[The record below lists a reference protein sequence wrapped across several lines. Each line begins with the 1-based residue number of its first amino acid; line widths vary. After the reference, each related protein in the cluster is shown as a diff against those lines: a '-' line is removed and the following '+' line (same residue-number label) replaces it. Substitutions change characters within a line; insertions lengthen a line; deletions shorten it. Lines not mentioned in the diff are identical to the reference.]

1 MNKVNYLLMQA
12 AFLCAIAYPAAA
24 AEFYFP
30 PATGA
35 WESVTPF
42 AVGWDEVR
50 LSAALDIA
58 GERNSSGVVML
69 HNGRI
74 LAERYWELPESEVY
88 SRYLQGR
95 DGSGRAIE
103 DVASAQKSVV
113 AILAGM
119 AQARGFLQLDDPVSN
134 YLGEGWS
141 RATSVQEQAV
151 TIKHLLS
158 MISGLN
164 SDFSYAGEA
173 GSLWLYN
180 TPVYHATMRVLMAAT
195 GMERNELTVN
205 WISEPIGAQ
214 YTAWTPR
221 PWTNSAIAVGLSTT
235 ARDLARFGLMIHAG
249 GVWDGEVVIEDK
261 EFLTEMLSSSQEL
274 NPAYGYLWWLNGQ
287 AFSLSTRAQ
296 VTLREGSLIPSAP
309 EDLIA
314 MQGAGD
320 RKLYLVPSLNLVVTR
335 LGSSGSRPGSSFND
349 VFWEALIAAAPSS
362 EL

>member
-12 AFLCAIAYPAAA
+12 ILCCAIAHPAPA

-30 PATGA
+30 PATQA
-35 WESVTPF
+35 WESISPA
-42 AVGWDEVR
+42 AVGWDEDK

-58 GERNSSGVVML
+58 GERNSSGIVIL

-74 LAERYWELPESEVY
+74 MAERYWELPQSDVY
-88 SRYLQGR
+88 SRYLQGK

-113 AILAGM
+113 ATLAGI
-119 AQARGFLQLDDPVSN
+119 AQERGYLQLDDPVSD

-141 RATSVQEQAV
+141 QATAAQEQAI

-158 MISGLN
+158 MNSGLN
-164 SDFSYAGEA
+164 TDFTYAGPA
-173 GSLWLYN
+173 GSRWLYN
-180 TPVYHATMRVLMAAT
+180 TPVYHASMRVLMAAT

-221 PWTNSAIAVGLSTT
+221 PWANSAIAVGLSTT
-235 ARDLARFGLMIHAG
+235 ARDLARFGLMIQAG
-249 GVWDGEVVIEDK
+249 GVWEGEHVLADE
-261 EFLTEMLSSSQEL
+261 EFLTEMLSPSQGL

-287 AFSLSTRAQ
+287 AFSLGTRTRAP
-296 VTLREGSLIPSAP
+296 RRDGALISSAP
-309 EDLIA
+309 DDLIA

-335 LGSSGSRPGSSFND
+335 LGFSGSSPGSSFND
-349 VFWEALIAAAPSS
+349 VFWEALIAAAPQQ
-362 EL
+362 